1 MASDNDCA
9 CTFPEP
15 ERPSDMDFLQA
26 ERDHIQNPQSD
37 FEYGH
42 SFKREGDAC
51 VCRCGFRIEAGQPER
66 PAVRVAEPEGWCFDC
81 GSPVT
86 NECVKNEH
94 GYQLAVT
101 QEEYS
106 AMSAPVHAVGDSP
119 APELLI
125 ESAANAIMDEMER
138 VNREQGQFSGALPR
152 EAYLPT
158 MRRFAKAALS
168 VYSTPAITPDSARRV
183 AKRIADDLLTTGS
196 GRKGDHLQIA
206 EGIPPNNTYLA
217 GWCESA
223 IAGRVAEIIQS
234 ELGTPA
240 ISVEGAWQPIET
252 APKGTVS
259 VLLGAVGCDIVETG
273 YAEFGDTL
281 CTDNHAP
288 THWRP
293 LPPAPVAQA
302 VRDFKSSPDGE
313 KGKE

>member
-1 MASDNDCA
+1 MGRLMSQSTERTCPVCGHSSHKSGECLNMASDNDCA

-51 VCRCGFRIEAGQPER
+51 VCRCGFRMEAGQPER

-138 VNREQGQFSGALPR
+138 VNREQ
-152 EAYLPT
+152 
-158 MRRFAKAALS
+158 
-168 VYSTPAITPDSARRV
+168 
-183 AKRIADDLLTTGS
+183 
-196 GRKGDHLQIA
+196 
-206 EGIPPNNTYLA
+206 
-217 GWCESA
+217 
-223 IAGRVAEIIQS
+223 
-234 ELGTPA
+234 
-240 ISVEGAWQPIET
+240 
-252 APKGTVS
+252 
-259 VLLGAVGCDIVETG
+259 
-273 YAEFGDTL
+273 
-281 CTDNHAP
+281 
-288 THWRP
+288 
-293 LPPAPVAQA
+293 
-302 VRDFKSSPDGE
+302 
-313 KGKE
+313 